1 MKSEENKQVFEK
13 LMMLIFQFIKEK
25 TVVTAKKDDDSQMIK
40 Q

>member
-13 LMMLIFQFIKEK
+13 LMMLYFKFIKEK
-25 TVVTAKKDDDSQMIK
+25 TIVTKKDDSQVIK